1 MSNTPLSFRQL
12 YTPER
17 IKAAVELTADRIVAR
32 MGDEHPIIA
41 LALLNGALWFA
52 ADLLRLLP
60 PNYLLETARVSSYG
74 NELESSGEVRWLTP
88 PPDCRGKRVLVL
100 DDVLDSGH
108 TLHHVCETLRRRG
121 AHEVLTAVA
130 VEKDIPREH
139 CEHADFAALHSSER
153 YLVGYGMD
161 ARGKYRNL
169 PDICEL

>member
-1 MSNTPLSFRQL
+1 MSLTAPRQI
-12 YTPER
+12 YDPER
-17 IKAAVELTADRIVAR
+17 IRKAVEYTADRIVAR

-60 PNYLLETARVSSYG
+60 PNYILETARVSSYG
-74 NELESSGEVRWLTP
+74 DAQQSSGKLRWLTP
-88 PPDCRGKRVLVL
+88 PPDCRGKRVLLL
-100 DDVLDSGH
+100 DDVLDTGL
-108 TLHHVCETLRRRG
+108 TLHRVRQTLLEGG

-139 CEHADFAALHSSER
+139 CPHADFAALHTGDR
-153 YLVGYGMD
+153 YLIGYGMD